1 MQVYRKL
8 VFVFTAALT
17 AAAGWHY
24 VAAAQDR
31 GQGPTESVIKETGQ
45 SVTGAYEGWYRNS
58 DGTATMLVGYFNR
71 NSKETFDI
79 PPGPN
84 NRIEPGEPDQGQPT
98 HFLPRRQWG
107 VFTIRVPKDFGKNK

>member
-8 VFVFTAALT
+8 VFVFIAALT
-17 AAAGWHY
+17 AAAGWGY
-24 VAAAQDR
+24 LAAAQNR
-31 GQGPTESVIKETGQ
+31 GQAPTESVIKETGQ

-79 PPGPN
+79 PLGPN
-84 NRIEPGEPDQGQPT
+84 NRIDPGGPDQGQPT
-98 HFLPRRQWG
+98 
-107 VFTIRVPKDFGKNK
+107 